1 MISHINCHYSNPAV
15 WNYIYRRSGQT
26 VLIGAWSALRQ
37 LEIEDFYQ
45 YYISVEQLDQFDYY
59 QYYILADQLEQFD
72 YYKELCRN
80 GSSG

>member
-1 MISHINCHYSNPAV
+1 M
-15 WNYIYRRSGQT
+15 
-26 VLIGAWSALRQ
+26 
-37 LEIEDFYQ
+37 IEDFYQ

-59 QYYILADQLEQFD
+59 QYYILVDQLEQFD